1 MCDPVTA
8 SLAALGTFATSAAG
22 VGTALVA
29 GGALAGKSM
38 LDQRN
43 AAKKQSRVQ
52 QQSLM
57 AQQAAAANAQ
67 KAEANAR
74 RMPNF
79 NSIYNRNTVSAGVG
93 STVLTGAGGV
103 ANGLSLSKNSLL
115 GS

>member
-79 NSIYNRNTVSAGVG
+79 NSIYAKQTMNPG

-103 ANGLSLSKNSLL
+103 SNGLSLSRNSLL

>member
-22 VGTALVA
+22 VGTAIVA

-43 AAKKQSRVQ
+43 AQKKQAKVQ

-57 AQQAAAANAQ
+57 AQQATAANAQ

-79 NSIYNRNTVSAGVG
+79 NSIYAKQTMNPG

-103 ANGLSLSKNSLL
+103 SNGLSLSRNSLL